1 MLSKH
6 RIDTNVLKTRS
17 QIRPVTPKVQQIL
30 TPSQHQGQRYQQ
42 SRPSGIRTQNQR
54 PLPEKFY
61 TNSEIFPQFNKK
73 AGESSPESQV
83 ASEKQDLGEPEPK
96 KTSFRETAI
105 IALKLSQSIMN
116 LYKTV
121 SPYFK

>member
-1 MLSKH
+1 M
-6 RIDTNVLKTRS
+6 
-17 QIRPVTPKVQQIL
+17 RPALPKINAGSIL
-30 TPSQHQGQRYQQ
+30 TPTHKGQRPIQDP
-42 SRPSGIRTQNQR
+42 RLPGIRTQNQR
-54 PLPEKFY
+54 PLPENFY

-73 AGESSPESQV
+73 AGQSSTDSHSQV
-83 ASEKQDLGEPEPK
+83 ATEKQDFGEPQSK

-121 SPYFK
+121 SPYFN